1 MAVNRATTPR
11 RLGEL
16 ATHVGGELLGDADLQ
31 IHGLNGLAEA
41 GPGDVSFYGNTKYRK
56 QYEATRASAV
66 LVGADAPP
74 RDGVSLI
81 RVPNPHLAFARL
93 LALFHAPP
101 RPAAGVSPR
110 AHLHPEAR
118 VHPEATV
125 MAGATVERGASVGA
139 RSVLYPGAYVGEGA
153 SVGED
158 CLLYPNVTVRE
169 RCVVGSRVILH
180 ASSVVGADGFG
191 FAFNAEGANGPE
203 HYKIP
208 QTGIVR
214 IEDDVEIGSCTCI
227 DRATLGETVIGRG
240 TKIDNLVQIAH
251 NVKVGPLSIICA
263 QAGVSGSAELGM
275 GVVLAGQVG
284 VVGHIR
290 VGDMAKVG
298 AQSGVAHDVED
309 GQIVSGSPAIPH
321 REWLKASAATAQLG
335 DLLKEVRALRRRVE
349 MLEKEKGG

>member
-1 MAVNRATTPR
+1 MHRASTPR

-16 ATHVGGELLGDADLQ
+16 ATHVGGELLGDAGLL

-41 GPGDVSFYGNTKYRK
+41 VPGDVSFYGNPRYRR

-66 LVGADAPP
+66 LVGSDASP
-74 RDGVSLI
+74 RPGMALI

-93 LALFHAPP
+93 LQLFHPVE
-101 RPAAGVSPR
+101 RPAAGVSPQ
-110 AHLHPEAR
+110 AHVHSEAR

-125 MAGATVERGASVGA
+125 MAGATVERGATVGA
-139 RSVLYPGAYVGEGA
+139 RTVLYPGVFVGEA
-153 SVGED
+153 ARLGEE

-169 RCVVGSRVILH
+169 RCEVGSRVILH
-180 ASSVVGADGFG
+180 ASCVVGADGFG
-191 FAFNAEGANGPE
+191 FAFDAEAAHGPE
-203 HYKIP
+203 HFKIP

-214 IEDDVEIGSCTCI
+214 IEDDVEVGACTTI

-251 NVKVGPLSIICA
+251 NVQVGPLTLICA
-263 QAGVSGSAELGM
+263 QAGVSGSAELGT

-290 VGDMAKVG
+290 VGDLAKVG
-298 AQSGVAHDVED
+298 AQSGVAHDVAD
-309 GQIVSGSPAIPH
+309 GQVVSGSPAVPH
-321 REWLKASAATAQLG
+321 REWLRASAALGQLG
-335 DLLKEVRALRRRVE
+335 DLVKEVRALRRRVE

>member
-1 MAVNRATTPR
+1 MNTAPPPR

-16 ATHVGGELLGDADLQ
+16 AAHVGGELLGDSGLL

-41 GPGDVSFYGNTKYRK
+41 GPGDVSFYGNTKYRR

-66 LVGADAPP
+66 LVGLDVPA
-74 RDGVSLI
+74 REGLSLV
-81 RVPNPHLAFARL
+81 RVPNPHLAFAKL
-93 LALFHAPP
+93 STLFHPG
-101 RPAAGVSPR
+101 RRFQAGVSPG
-110 AHLHPEAR
+110 AHVHPEAR

-125 MAGATVERGASVGA
+125 MAGATVERGARVGA
-139 RSVLYPGAYVGEGA
+139 RTVLYPGVFVGEGA

-169 RCVVGSRVILH
+169 ACILGSRVILH

-191 FAFNAEGANGPE
+191 FAFNAEGEQGPE

-208 QTGIVR
+208 QAGIVR
-214 IEDDVEIGSCTCI
+214 IEDDVEVGACSCI

-251 NVKVGPLSIICA
+251 NVKVGALSLLCA
-263 QAGVSGSAELGM
+263 QVGIAGSTEVGM
-275 GVVLAGQVG
+275 GVILAGQVG

-290 VGDMAKVG
+290 VGDMARVG
-298 AQSGVAHDVED
+298 SQSGVAHDVED
-309 GQIVSGSPAIPH
+309 GQTVSGSPAVPH
-321 REWLKASAATAQLG
+321 KEWLRASAALGQLG
-335 DLLKEVRALRRRVE
+335 DLLKEVRTLRRRVE
-349 MLEKEKGG
+349 MLEKEKSG

>member
-1 MAVNRATTPR
+1 VNTAPPPR

-16 ATHVGGELLGDADLQ
+16 AAHVGGELLGDSGLL

-41 GPGDVSFYGNTKYRK
+41 GPGDVSFYGNTKYRR

-66 LVGADAPP
+66 LVGLDVPA
-74 RDGVSLI
+74 REGLSLV
-81 RVPNPHLAFARL
+81 RVPNPHLAFAKL
-93 LALFHAPP
+93 STLFHPG
-101 RPAAGVSPR
+101 RRFQAGVSPG
-110 AHLHPEAR
+110 AHVHPEAR

-125 MAGATVERGASVGA
+125 MAGATVERGARVGA
-139 RSVLYPGAYVGEGA
+139 RTVLYPGVFVGEGA

-169 RCVVGSRVILH
+169 ACILGSRVILH

-191 FAFNAEGANGPE
+191 FAFNAEGEQGPE

-208 QTGIVR
+208 QAGIVR
-214 IEDDVEIGSCTCI
+214 IEDDVEVGACSCI

-251 NVKVGPLSIICA
+251 NVKVGALSLLCA
-263 QAGVSGSAELGM
+263 QVGIAGSTEVGM
-275 GVVLAGQVG
+275 GVILAGQVG

-290 VGDMAKVG
+290 VGDMARVG
-298 AQSGVAHDVED
+298 SQSGVAHDVED
-309 GQIVSGSPAIPH
+309 GQTVSGSPAVPH
-321 REWLKASAATAQLG
+321 KEWLRASAALGQLG
-335 DLLKEVRALRRRVE
+335 DLLKEVRTLRRRVE
-349 MLEKEKGG
+349 MLEKEKSG

>member
-1 MAVNRATTPR
+1 MNHTSSPR

-16 ATHVGGELLGDADLQ
+16 ATHVAGELLGDSGLL

-41 GPGDVSFYGNTKYRK
+41 GPGDVSFYGNTKYRR

-74 RDGVSLI
+74 REGVALI

-101 RPAAGVSPR
+101 RPSPGVSPQ
-110 AHLHPEAR
+110 AHVHPEAR

-125 MAGATVERGASVGA
+125 MPGAAVDKGARVGA

-153 SVGED
+153 TVGED
-158 CLLYPNVTVRE
+158 SLLYPNVTVRE
-169 RCVVGSRVILH
+169 RCQVGSRVTLH
-180 ASSVVGADGFG
+180 ASCVVGADGFG
-191 FAFNAEGANGPE
+191 FAFDTEGVNGPE

-214 IEDDVEIGSCTCI
+214 IEDDVEVGACTCI

-251 NVKVGPLSIICA
+251 NVKVGPLSLLCA
-263 QAGVSGSAELGM
+263 QAGVSGSAELGT

-298 AQSGVAHDVED
+298 AQSGVAHDVEE
-309 GQIVSGSPAIPH
+309 GQIVSGSPAVPH
-321 REWLKASAATAQLG
+321 REWLKNSAALGQLG

-349 MLEKEKGG
+349 LLEKEKGG

>member
-1 MAVNRATTPR
+1 VNRASTPR
-11 RLGEL
+11 PLGEL
-16 ATHVGGELLGDADLQ
+16 ATHVGGELLGDAGLI

-41 GPGDVSFYGNTKYRK
+41 GPGDVSFYGNTKYRR

-66 LVGADAPP
+66 LVGSDVAL
-74 RDGVSLI
+74 RDGVALI
-81 RVPNPHLAFARL
+81 RVANPHLAFARL
-93 LALFHAPP
+93 LTLFHAPP
-101 RPAAGVSPR
+101 RPVAGVSPQ
-110 AHLHPEAR
+110 AHVHPGAQ

-125 MAGATVERGASVGA
+125 MAGATVEQGARVGA
-139 RSVLYPGAYVGEGA
+139 RSVLYPGVYVGPAA
-153 SVGED
+153 SLGED
-158 CLLYPNVTVRE
+158 CVLYPNVTVRE
-169 RCVVGSRVILH
+169 RCQVGSRVILH
-180 ASSVVGADGFG
+180 ASCVVGADGFG
-191 FAFNAEGANGPE
+191 FAFDAEGEEGPR

-214 IEDDVEIGSCTCI
+214 IEDDVEVGACTCI

-251 NVKVGPLSIICA
+251 NVKVGPLSLLCA
-263 QAGVSGSAELGM
+263 QAGVSGSAELGT

-290 VGDMAKVG
+290 VGDLAKVG

-309 GQIVSGSPAIPH
+309 GQIVSGSPAVAH
-321 REWLKASAATAQLG
+321 REWLKASAAMGQLG

-349 MLEKEKGG
+349 SLEKEKGG

>member
-1 MAVNRATTPR
+1 VNRASTPR

-16 ATHVGGELLGDADLQ
+16 ATHVGGELLGDSGLL

-41 GPGDVSFYGNTKYRK
+41 GPGDVSFYGNTKYRR
-56 QYEATRASAV
+56 QFESTRASAV
-66 LVGADAPP
+66 LVGSDAAP
-74 RDGVSLI
+74 REGLALI

-93 LALFHAPP
+93 LKLFHEQG
-101 RPAAGVSPR
+101 RPLAGVSPQ
-110 AHLHPEAR
+110 AHVHPEAR

-125 MAGATVERGASVGA
+125 LAGATVEKGASVGA
-139 RSVLYPGAYVGEGA
+139 RSVLYPGAYVGEAA

-169 RCVVGSRVILH
+169 RCQVGSRVILH
-180 ASSVVGADGFG
+180 ASCVVGADGFG
-191 FAFNAEGANGPE
+191 FAFDAEGAQGPE
-203 HYKIP
+203 HFKIP

-214 IEDDVEIGSCTCI
+214 VEDDVEVGACTCI

-251 NVKVGPLSIICA
+251 NVKVGPLSLICA

-309 GQIVSGSPAIPH
+309 GQVVSGSPAVPH
-321 REWLKASAATAQLG
+321 REWLRMSAALG
-335 DLLKEVRALRRRVE
+335 QISDLLKEVRTLRRRVE
-349 MLEKEKGG
+349 TLEKKEKGG